1 MLNQTYQYN
10 GIIKKA
16 IVCFGKL
23 FSDITIQRTDSLGA
37 VSQTIKVPL
46 AYAAKEKYLVRV
58 DSDPNLANNTQI
70 SLPRLSFEI
79 NGYSYDPVRKPN
91 KMNKI
96 ACVSAGTGKNLYSPV
111 PYNLDVSLYL
121 LTKTIED
128 ALAVVEQILPI
139 FTPDYT
145 MSIKAVPDMNI
156 VNDVPIILNSVSVE
170 DDYEGSFTERRSIIH
185 TFNFTMKVNIF
196 GHKTTSGVIRVV
208 DINLNDSNTNETVAQ
223 IITTPSPTDA
233 IAGAGSYSQVLED
246 INITTN
252 IVAPNLDFSGDL
264 NTQFGVDDLSTE
276 LENIIDLQ

>member
-16 IVCFGKL
+16 ITVFGKL
-23 FSDITIQRTDSLGA
+23 FSDITIQRTDSLGV

-46 AYAAKEKYLVRV
+46 AYAPKEKYLVRI

-79 NGYSYDPVRKPN
+79 TGYTYDPTRKSN

-96 ACVSAGTGKNLYSPV
+96 ACYSTGTLKSMFTPV
-111 PYNLDVSLYL
+111 PYNLDISLYL

-128 ALAVVEQILPI
+128 ALTVVEQILPI
-139 FTPDYT
+139 FTPEYT
-145 MSIKAVPDMNI
+145 LSINAVPDMNI

-170 DDYEGSFTERRSIIH
+170 DDYEGDFQTRRSIVH

-196 GHKTTSGVIRVV
+196 GHK
-208 DINLNDSNTNETVAQ
+208 DIGKA
-223 IITTPSPTDA
+223 ITT
-233 IAGAGSYSQVLED
+233 VLTSIGED
-246 INITTN
+246 PNFINTKADYVAVGNITTET
-252 IVAPNLDFSGDL
+252 VTSE
-264 NTQFGVDDLSTE
+264 SWTE
-276 LENIIDLQ
+276 HL

>member
-16 IVCFGKL
+16 ITVFGKL

-37 VSQTIKVPL
+37 VSQTINVPL

-70 SLPRLSFEI
+70 TLPRLSFEI
-79 NGYSYDPVRKPN
+79 TGYTYDPIRKPN

-96 ACVSAGTGKNLYSPV
+96 SCYSAGNMKSMFTPV
-111 PYNLDVSLYL
+111 PYNLDISLYL

-128 ALAVVEQILPI
+128 ALTVVEQILPI

-145 MSIKAVPDMNI
+145 MSINAVPDMNI

-185 TFNFTMKVNIF
+185 TFNFTMKINIF
-196 GHKTTSGVIRVV
+196 GHKDIGKAITKVMTNVGEDPTFVNTKADYVAVGNLVDESITSE
-208 DINLNDSNTNETVAQ
+208 SW
-223 IITTPSPTDA
+223 
-233 IAGAGSYSQVLED
+233 
-246 INITTN
+246 
-252 IVAPNLDFSGDL
+252 
-264 NTQFGVDDLSTE
+264 TE
-276 LENIIDLQ
+276 HL

>member
-58 DSDPNLANNTQI
+58 DSDAKLENNTQV

-79 NGYSYDPVRKPN
+79 NGYSYDPVRKAN

-96 ACVSAGTGKNLYSPV
+96 ACVSTGTGKSLYSPV

-128 ALAVVEQILPI
+128 ALCVVEQILPI

-145 MSIKAVPDMNI
+145 LSINAVPDMNI
-156 VNDVPIILNSVSVE
+156 VNDVPIILNGISVE
-170 DDYEGSFTERRSIIH
+170 DDYEGDFQTRRSIIH

-196 GHKTTSGVIRVV
+196 GHKTTSG
-208 DINLNDSNTNETVAQ
+208 
-223 IITTPSPTDA
+223 IITQVHSKVGEDLTFVNNLAEYEA
-233 IAGAGSYSQVLED
+233 IGN
-246 INITTN
+246 INTETITSETW
-252 IVAPNLDFSGDL
+252 
-264 NTQFGVDDLSTE
+264 TE
-276 LENIIDLQ
+276 KI

>member
-16 IVCFGKL
+16 ITVFGKL

-79 NGYSYDPVRKPN
+79 TGYNYDPIRKPN

-96 ACVSAGTGKNLYSPV
+96 SCYSTGNMKSMFTPV

-128 ALAVVEQILPI
+128 ALTVVEQILPI

-145 MSIKAVPDMNI
+145 MSINAIPDMNI

-170 DDYEGSFTERRSIIH
+170 DDYEGDFQTRRSIIH

-196 GHKTTSGVIRVV
+196 GHK
-208 DINLNDSNTNETVAQ
+208 DIGKA
-223 IITTPSPTDA
+223 ITT
-233 IAGAGSYSQVLED
+233 VLTSIGED
-246 INITTN
+246 PNFINTKADYVAVGNITTET
-252 IVAPNLDFSGDL
+252 ITSE
-264 NTQFGVDDLSTE
+264 SWTE
-276 LENIIDLQ
+276 HL